1 MIIDME
7 DLLIG
12 LDMLALDLHEVHLQ
26 VLPNG
31 PSGSNGVA
39 CFVNW
44 VATKEEVLG
53 FKQADVGE
61 CIDIALP
68 DRDEWLELNEIST
81 KWIEKI
87 HDDAL
92 IDLRYILCTGM
103 I

>member
-31 PSGSNGVA
+31 PDGVA

-92 IDLRYILCTGM
+92 IDLRYILCTGTV
-103 I
+103 